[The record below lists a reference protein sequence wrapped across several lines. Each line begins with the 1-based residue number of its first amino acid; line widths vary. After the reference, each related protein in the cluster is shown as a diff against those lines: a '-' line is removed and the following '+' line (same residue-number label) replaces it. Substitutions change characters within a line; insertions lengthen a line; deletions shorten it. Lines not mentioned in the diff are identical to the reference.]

1 MGVRHRRVRSLGY
14 RDDKL
19 DLSCV
24 VGVEVLGRIR
34 ANLVCILMIRT
45 DEHFEHEGILTF
57 VL

>member
-24 VGVEVLGRIR
+24 VGVEAEFKRI
-34 ANLVCILMIRT
+34 LVYILMICINEYF
-45 DEHFEHEGILTF
+45 DASEEY
-57 VL
+57 

>member
-24 VGVEVLGRIR
+24 VGVEALGRIQ
-34 ANLVCILMIRT
+34 ANLVYILIICT
-45 DEHFEHEGILTF
+45 DEYFDASKEY
-57 VL
+57 